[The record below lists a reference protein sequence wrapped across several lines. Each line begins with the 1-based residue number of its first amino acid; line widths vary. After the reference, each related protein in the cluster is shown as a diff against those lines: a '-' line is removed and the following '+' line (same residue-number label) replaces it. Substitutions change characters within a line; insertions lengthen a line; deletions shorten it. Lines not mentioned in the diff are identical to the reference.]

1 MIFNNVKIQ
10 LVNLFKAT
18 LREAA
23 CVCLKKQR
31 RTTRMGRGQR
41 PKYPTLRLAPP
52 PNSHEIGSEVV
63 DEGTEGKAIPPRGGH
78 VAYVDAGVAFRGPP
92 RPQFEG
98 FRAAVLHAHDACEQ
112 TKRF

>member
-1 MIFNNVKIQ
+1 MCVFKETKKNNTNGPRPATKIP
-10 LVNLFKAT
+10 NP
-18 LREAA
+18 EIS
-23 CVCLKKQR
+23 
-31 RTTRMGRGQR
+31 
-41 PKYPTLRLAPP
+41 APP
-52 PNSHEIGSEVV
+52 LNSHEIGSEVV